1 MVIIEFLLFV
11 LIATL
16 RGMFLSGAN
25 DLITVLLALECFS
38 LYFYLFIYY
47 LDIPISMYDP
57 MVRSQVY

>member
-16 RGMFLSGAN
+16 RGMFLCGAN
-25 DLITVLLALECFS
+25 DLITILLALECFS